1 MLVEV
6 HLFSVGACLFGIV
19 IWADIFVILGR
30 DFLRKMMRPEVLM
43 EVVVELVVG
52 KTVDIVQEDFF
63 VFSMT
68 WLFWKDDACERGD
81 RGSG

>member
-30 DFLRKMMRPEVLM
+30 DFLRKMMRPEVVM
-43 EVVVELVVG
+43 EVVV
-52 KTVDIVQEDFF
+52 
-63 VFSMT
+63 
-68 WLFWKDDACERGD
+68 
-81 RGSG
+81 